1 LKERA
6 QFGEEKEVKEI
17 KEQFRKDKQGNYV
30 ILCYED
36 KTKVIPEG
44 KRKEEQPMEN
54 REGKESR
61 EKKEKKEE

>member
-1 LKERA
+1 M
-6 QFGEEKEVKEI
+6 KEI